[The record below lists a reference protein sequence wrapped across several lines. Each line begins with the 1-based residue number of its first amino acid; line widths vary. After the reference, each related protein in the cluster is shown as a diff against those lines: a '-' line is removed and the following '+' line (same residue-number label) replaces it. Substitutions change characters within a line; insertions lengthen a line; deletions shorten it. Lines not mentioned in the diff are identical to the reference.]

1 MKCKDFEELLVQ
13 YLEDSLDPKERKK
26 VEQHLGE
33 CEACR
38 INLQEMESTLHL
50 LAEEQL
56 PQPEEDFWINF
67 LPQVRSKID
76 AEEKPS
82 FTLFPKPRL
91 VSGLVSVM
99 VIVLLG
105 LFLFNVSQKRVGDPL
120 TESSTESI
128 LSEAEYSSTTE
139 QLAEVLSSEEDE
151 SLELEIF
158 LSNTEEDELDLT
170 ESMLEYDYLSNKS
183 LNSILGEMS
192 MQELKQIEKSVKAL
206 QVSDIL

>member
-13 YLEDSLDPKERKK
+13 YLEDSLNPEERERVK
-26 VEQHLGE
+26 QHLSE
-33 CEACR
+33 CEVCR
-38 INLQEMESTLHL
+38 IRLQEMESTLHL

-67 LPQVRSKID
+67 LPQVRSRID

-82 FTLFPKPRL
+82 FTLLPKPRL

-105 LFLFNVSQKRVGDPL
+105 IFLFNVSQKRVGDLL
-120 TESSTESI
+120 TESSTENI
-128 LSEAEYSSTTE
+128 LSEAEYSSSAE

-158 LSNTEEDELDLT
+158 LSSTEEEELDLT
-170 ESMLEYDYLSNKS
+170 ESMLEDDYLSGRS
-183 LNSILGEMS
+183 LNTILGELS
-192 MQELKQIEKSVKAL
+192 MQELKQIEERVKAL
-206 QVSDIL
+206 QTSDIL

>member
-1 MKCKDFEELLVQ
+1 MKCMDFEELLIR
-13 YLEDSLDPKERKK
+13 YLEDSLDPEEKDK

-38 INLQEMESTLHL
+38 ITLQKMESTLHL
-50 LAEEQL
+50 LAREQV
-56 PQPEEDFWINF
+56 PQPEEGFWISF

-139 QLAEVLSSEEDE
+139 QLAEVLSSEEVE
-151 SLELEIF
+151 SLEVEVF
-158 LSNTEEDELDLT
+158 LLGSEEEELALT
-170 ESMLEYDYLSNKS
+170 ESILEDDYLSEQS
-183 LNSILGEMS
+183 LNSILGELS
-192 MQELKQIEKSVKAL
+192 VQELKQIEESVKAL
-206 QVSDIL
+206 QISDIL

>member
-91 VSGLVSVM
+91 VSGVVSVM

-128 LSEAEYSSTTE
+128 LSEVEYSSSAE

-151 SLELEIF
+151 SLEVEVF
-158 LSNTEEDELDLT
+158 LSSSEEEELALT
-170 ESMLEYDYLSNKS
+170 ESILEDDYLSGQS
-183 LNSILGEMS
+183 LNSILGELS
-192 MQELKQIEKSVKAL
+192 VQELKQIEKSVKAL

>member
-1 MKCKDFEELLVQ
+1 MKCKDFDELLVQ
-13 YLEDSLDPKERKK
+13 YLEDSLNPEERERVK
-26 VEQHLGE
+26 QHLSE
-33 CEACR
+33 CEVCR
-38 INLQEMESTLHL
+38 IRLQEMESTLHL

-67 LPQVRSKID
+67 LPQVRSRID

-82 FTLFPKPRL
+82 FTLLPKPRL

-105 LFLFNVSQKRVGDPL
+105 IFLFNVSQKRVGDLL
-120 TESSTESI
+120 TESSTENI
-128 LSEAEYSSTTE
+128 LSEAEYSSSAE

-158 LSNTEEDELDLT
+158 LSSTEEEELDLT
-170 ESMLEYDYLSNKS
+170 ESMLEDDYLSGRS
-183 LNSILGEMS
+183 LNTILGELS
-192 MQELKQIEKSVKAL
+192 MQELKQIEERVKAL
-206 QVSDIL
+206 QTSDIL